1 MSDNISADVF
11 EILLS
16 HAENKPDSIDAG
28 TNLSEAGIDSLAMV
42 EIIFDLEEKFD
53 ITIPNPDE
61 IEGMDTAFETGG
73 DVVKAVETLIAEK
86 G

>member
-1 MSDNISADVF
+1 MSDQVSADIF

-16 HAENKPDSIDAG
+16 HAENKPESMDAG
-28 TNLSEAGIDSLAMV
+28 TVLSEAGIDSLALV

-61 IEGMDTAFETGG
+61 IEGMDTAFETAG
-73 DVVKAVETLIAEK
+73 DVVKAVKTLLDEK

>member
-1 MSDNISADVF
+1 MSDQISADVF

-16 HAENKPDSIDAG
+16 HAENKPDSMDAG
-28 TNLSEAGIDSLAMV
+28 TVLSEAGIDSLALV

-61 IEGMDTAFETGG
+61 IEGMDTAFNTAG
-73 DVVKAVETLIAEK
+73 DVVKAVQTLLAEK

>member
-16 HAENKPDSIDAG
+16 HAENKPDSIDAA

-61 IEGMDTAFETGG
+61 IEGMDTAFNTAG
-73 DVVKAVETLIAEK
+73 DVVKAVQTLLAEK

>member
-1 MSDNISADVF
+1 M
-11 EILLS
+11 
-16 HAENKPDSIDAG
+16 DAG
-28 TNLSEAGIDSLAMV
+28 TVLSEAGIDSLALV

-61 IEGMDTAFETGG
+61 IEGMDTAFNTAG
-73 DVVKAVETLIAEK
+73 DVVKAVQTLLAEK

>member
-1 MSDNISADVF
+1 MSDQISADVF

-16 HAENKPDSIDAG
+16 HAENKPDSMDAG
-28 TNLSEAGIDSLAMV
+28 TVLSEAGIDSLALV

-61 IEGMDTAFETGG
+61 IEGMDTAFNTAG
-73 DVVKAVETLIAEK
+73 DVVKAVQTLLAER